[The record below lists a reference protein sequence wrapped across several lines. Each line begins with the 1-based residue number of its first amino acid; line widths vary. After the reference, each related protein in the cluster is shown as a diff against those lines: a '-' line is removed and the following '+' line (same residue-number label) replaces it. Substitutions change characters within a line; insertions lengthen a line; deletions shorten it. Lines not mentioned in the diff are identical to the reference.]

1 MISGGARRE
10 RDREREIAAAAAA
23 VVVGR
28 LSGRAPSARLLV
40 MGMTGDESLAVLMS
54 VTWWLPAEQHPL
66 MQGGRRGGRRRPG
79 ARPAEATRREQW
91 PREFGED
98 KC

>member
-10 RDREREIAAAAAA
+10 RERDRVWGV

-28 LSGRAPSARLLV
+28 LSERAPSARLLV
-40 MGMTGDESLAVLMS
+40 MGMTGDESLAVLKS

-66 MQGGRRGGRRRPG
+66 IQMER
-79 ARPAEATRREQW
+79 
-91 PREFGED
+91 
-98 KC
+98 